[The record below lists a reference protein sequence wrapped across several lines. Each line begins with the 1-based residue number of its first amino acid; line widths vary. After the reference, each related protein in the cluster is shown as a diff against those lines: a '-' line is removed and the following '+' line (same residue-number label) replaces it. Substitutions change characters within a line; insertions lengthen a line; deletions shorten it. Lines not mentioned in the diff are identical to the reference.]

1 MSHRVVITGYGAM
14 CSLGNT
20 AKEVWEAATEGESGI
35 APITLYDAS
44 EHPIQYAAEIKDF
57 VPKRDLDRRDFRRQ
71 DRFEW
76 IANFAANEALEHSG
90 IISNGHDPSRIGVAV
105 SPSCGGIGTFE
116 EQILVMHNEGPR
128 RISPFTIP
136 MVMADGAS
144 STISIKHSLRG
155 PSFAITSACAS
166 GADSIGMSLHLLRA
180 GVVDAMVAGG
190 TEAGITEF
198 GVSTFHRMGV
208 YSQRSD
214 GTPSPFSS
222 NRDGLIMGECSAVL
236 ILETLEHAKAR
247 GAEIYAELI
256 GYGSSSDAY
265 HLTAPAPD
273 GAGGVDAI
281 NNAFR
286 DAQITPDEID
296 YINAHG
302 TGTELN
308 DVTETKAIKTTFG
321 ERAYDVP
328 VSATKS
334 MTGHAIGATGAL
346 EAFFSIKAIGD
357 NVLPPTINYSDP
369 DPDCDLDY
377 VPNEARDHQVD
388 VVMSNAFGFGGHNS
402 VLIFK
407 SFEN

>member
-1 MSHRVVITGYGAM
+1 MTHRVVVTGYGAIT
-14 CSLGNT
+14 SLGNT
-20 AKEVWEAATEGESGI
+20 AEDAWAAAKEGKSGV
-35 APITLYDAS
+35 APITLYDATDG
-44 EHPIQYAAEIKDF
+44 PIQYAAEVKGFD
-57 VPKRDLDRRDFRRQ
+57 PRKELDRREYRRQ

-76 IANFAANEALEHSG
+76 IANMAANEALDHSG
-90 IISNGHDPSRIGVAV
+90 ILANGHDRSRIGVAV
-105 SPSCGGIGTFE
+105 SPSCGGIDTFE
-116 EQILVMHNEGPR
+116 QQILKMHNEGPR

-144 STISIKHSLRG
+144 STISIKHGLRG

-166 GADSIGMSLHLLRA
+166 GADSIGLSLHLLRA
-180 GVVDAMVAGG
+180 GVVNAMVAGG

-208 YSQRSD
+208 YSQRTD

-236 ILETLEHAKAR
+236 ILETLEHAQAR
-247 GAEIYAELI
+247 KAEIYAELI
-256 GYGSSSDAY
+256 GYGASSDAY
-265 HLTAPAPD
+265 HLTAPAEGGSGSAEAISRAFEDAHIGPD
-273 GAGGVDAI
+273 S
-281 NNAFR
+281 
-286 DAQITPDEID
+286 ID
-296 YINAHG
+296 YISAHG

-308 DVTETKAIKTTFG
+308 DVAETHAIKTTFG

-346 EAFFSIKAIGD
+346 EALFSIKSIED
-357 NVLPPTINYSDP
+357 DVVPPTINYTDP
-369 DPDCDLDY
+369 DPECDLDY
-377 VPNEARDHQVD
+377 VPNEARDYIVD
-388 VVMSNAFGFGGHNS
+388 VAMSNAFGFGGHNS

-407 SFEN
+407 SFKE